1 MIATKAEKQQFAERL
16 KAAAGRSPKSLA
28 SPTALSNAF
37 NLKWNGNPI
46 TPQAAQ
52 KWLNGSSI
60 PTPEKMMLLATLLRV
75 PLDWLRYGLPSQ
87 QGQEQ
92 KTGRVSAEAPTISTP
107 KPESLT
113 YDELRLV
120 ARLRSLPEQRR
131 ELVQTLVAELA
142 LAREMWG

>member
-16 KAAAGRSPKSLA
+16 KAAAGRRQKSLV

-37 NLKWNGNPI
+37 NLKWDGAPV

-60 PTPEKMMLLATLLRV
+60 PTPEKMKVLATLLRV
-75 PLDWLRYGLPSQ
+75 PFDWLRYGMPSQ

-92 KTGRVSAEAPTISTP
+92 KMGRVAAEASPISTP
-107 KPESLT
+107 KPDSLT

-131 ELVQTLVAELA
+131 ELVQTLVADLA

>member
-16 KAAAGRSPKSLA
+16 KAAAGRRQKSLA

-37 NLKWNGNPI
+37 NLKWDGTPI
-46 TPQAAQ
+46 TAQAAQ

-60 PTPEKMMLLATLLRV
+60 PTPEKMTLLATLLRV

-87 QGQEQ
+87 QVQEQ
-92 KTGRVSAEAPTISTP
+92 KAGRISVEASTISTP

-120 ARLRSLPEQRR
+120 ARLRALSGQQR
-131 ELVQTLVAELA
+131 ELIQTLVAELA